1 MSLKDQKH
9 CILSWLVGEE
19 LASDIVRGNDILTIE
34 VIPSDK
40 NFPEVLSDNVNI
52 SLIKKTI
59 VRKRPTIKSCNI
71 WKQNMKSKYLK
82 YGYCNKRLSKRT
94 NGNNKVTCK
103 MCLKWHHFQ
112 CIERKQNPSDLWFCR
127 KCKIN
132 VNNSKSTY
140 CY

>member
-1 MSLKDQKH
+1 MIKRTLNTLKGCIQWVTHINNQFLELKAFFEMSLQDQKY
-9 CILSWLVGEE
+9 CTLSWLVGEE

-71 WKQNMKSKYLK
+71 WKQKVNIWNMDTAIKGWVKGQMATIK
-82 YGYCNKRLSKRT
+82 
-94 NGNNKVTCK
+94 
-103 MCLKWHHFQ
+103 
-112 CIERKQNPSDLWFCR
+112 
-127 KCKIN
+127 
-132 VNNSKSTY
+132 
-140 CY
+140 

>member
-71 WKQNMKSKYLK
+71 WKQKVNIWNMDTAIKGWVKGQMATIK
-82 YGYCNKRLSKRT
+82 
-94 NGNNKVTCK
+94 
-103 MCLKWHHFQ
+103 
-112 CIERKQNPSDLWFCR
+112 
-127 KCKIN
+127 
-132 VNNSKSTY
+132 
-140 CY
+140 